1 MPKVLLVDASY
12 YSDIDVERAVLAP
25 FSAEIVDA
33 RIRERRIPDEWL
45 PRLPEFDAVISSGK
59 PLGVRELSQ
68 LHRCRIVVRRGVGFD
83 TIDIPAATAL
93 KIPVANVP
101 DYGTEEVATHAMA
114 LLLLAARRLDLYMAA
129 VHAGKWNALG
139 AGELHRLVG
148 RTLGIVGYG
157 RIGRA
162 VARRA
167 PGFGLRVVA
176 CDPYAPDDGGVPR
189 VSFAELLA
197 TSDYVSIHTPLTAE
211 TRRMFDAAALAAMK
225 PGAILV
231 NTARGPIVDPDALL
245 AALRSGKLAAAALDV
260 HDVEPVPA
268 DHPLLREPNFL
279 PTPHSAFYTV
289 ESAADMRRLAVE
301 EVARVLGGR
310 EPRSWVNPEAGR
322 ERIDPNW
329 SPET

>member
-1 MPKVLLVDASY
+1 MAKLLIVDSNYPDVA
-12 YSDIDVERAVLAP
+12 VERAVLAP
-25 FSAEIVDA
+25 FDAEIVDA

-45 PRLPEFDAVISSGK
+45 PRLPEFDAVITSGK
-59 PLGVRELSQ
+59 PLGARELPH
-68 LHRCRIVVRRGVGFD
+68 LRRCRIVVRRGVGFD
-83 TIDIPAATAL
+83 TIDLPTANSL

-114 LLLLAARRLDLYMAA
+114 LLLLAARRLDIYMAGVREGDWSA
-129 VHAGKWNALG
+129 RRAGD
-139 AGELHRLVG
+139 LHRLVG

-176 CDPYAPDDGGVPR
+176 CDPYAPDDGSVPR

-197 TSDYVSIHTPLTAE
+197 SADYVTIHTPLTAE
-211 TRRMFDAAALAAMK
+211 TRRMIDAAALAAMR

-260 HDVEPVPA
+260 HDVEPVPV
-268 DHPLLREPNFL
+268 DHPLLKEPNFL
-279 PTPHSAFYTV
+279 PTPHSAYYTL

-301 EVARVLGGR
+301 EVARVWGGQD
-310 EPRSWVNPEAGR
+310 PRSWVNPEAGR
-322 ERIDPNW
+322 QRLEPGWR
-329 SPET
+329 PET

>member
-1 MPKVLLVDASY
+1 MAKVLIVDSNY
-12 YSDIDVERAVLAP
+12 PDVEVERAVLAP
-25 FSAEIVDA
+25 FSPEVVDA
-33 RIRERRIPDEWL
+33 RIRERIVPEQWL
-45 PRLPEFDAVISSGK
+45 PRLAEFDAVITSGK
-59 PLGVRELSQ
+59 PLGARELP
-68 LHRCRIVVRRGVGFD
+68 LLRRCRIVVRRGVGFD
-83 TIDIPAATAL
+83 TIDLPTANAL
-93 KIPVANVP
+93 HIPVANVP

-114 LLLLAARRLDLYMAA
+114 LLLLAARRLDIYMAGVREGDWSA
-129 VHAGKWNALG
+129 RR

-176 CDPYAPDDGGVPR
+176 CDPYAPDDGSVAR

-197 TSDYVSIHTPLTAE
+197 TADYVTMHTPLTSE
-211 TRRMFDAAALAAMK
+211 TRRMINAAALAAMR

-260 HDVEPVPA
+260 HDVEPVPV
-268 DHPLLREPNFL
+268 DHPLLKEPNFL
-279 PTPHSAFYTV
+279 PTPHSAYYTV

-322 ERIDPNW
+322 LRLDPGW
-329 SPET
+329 RPQT